1 MWRYSLTALRAA
13 GLALG
18 VGPGLGFGEMGSL
31 YLRWRLRRWRSM
43 ASTEPGVA
51 APPGLEEAEAGGGV
65 PYSEELSEA
74 RDSAS
79 SSESERS
86 RSSRLCE
93 PPIAAAAIRVS
104 TREAK
109 SEGSVR
115 EFEIWEWCVGSGA
128 VVAGGVYRWR
138 CKWGDLGDD
147 QTNAISQ
154 CRACDG
160 WRWGSGFQF

>member
-31 YLRWRLRRWRSM
+31 YLRLRRCRST
-43 ASTEPGVA
+43 ASTETGVA
-51 APPGLEEAEAGGGV
+51 APAPPGLEEAGGGL
-65 PYSEELSEA
+65 PY
-74 RDSAS
+74 SAS

-104 TREAK
+104 TRETK
-109 SEGSVR
+109 REGSVR

-128 VVAGGVYRWR
+128 AVAVGFTVGV
-138 CKWGDLGDD
+138 
-147 QTNAISQ
+147 A
-154 CRACDG
+154 
-160 WRWGSGFQF
+160 SGETIRRMQF

>member
-31 YLRWRLRRWRSM
+31 YLRWRLRRCRSM
-43 ASTEPGVA
+43 ASTETGVA
-51 APPGLEEAEAGGGV
+51 APAPPGLEEAGGGV
-65 PYSEELSEA
+65 PYS
-74 RDSAS
+74 AS
-79 SSESERS
+79 LSESERS

-104 TREAK
+104 TRETK
-109 SEGSVR
+109 REGSVR

-128 VVAGGVYRWR
+128 AVAVGFTVGV
-138 CKWGDLGDD
+138 
-147 QTNAISQ
+147 A
-154 CRACDG
+154 
-160 WRWGSGFQF
+160 SGETIRRMQF